1 MSAMLVLITV
11 MLMLYVGTAKE
22 VLHVLAKVDIL
33 ALEHLEIV
41 KV

>member
-1 MSAMLVLITV
+1 MNAVLVLITV
-11 MLMLYVGTAKE
+11 IPMLYVGTAKE
-22 VLHVLAKVDIL
+22 VLHALAKVDIL